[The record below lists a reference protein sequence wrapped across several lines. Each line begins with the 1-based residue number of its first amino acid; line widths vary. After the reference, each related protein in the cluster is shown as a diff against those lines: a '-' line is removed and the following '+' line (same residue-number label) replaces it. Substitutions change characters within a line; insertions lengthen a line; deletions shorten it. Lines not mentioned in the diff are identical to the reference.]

1 MEEVESEEE
10 VRWGLTNPKIDNLF
24 KHEDRI
30 VYSNKVQNRKCNN
43 TSLHLDLHGHM
54 TSQSK
59 ISFQILHITRNT
71 E

>member
-10 VRWGLTNPKIDNLF
+10 VRWGLTNPEIDNLF

-30 VYSNKVQNRKCNN
+30 VYSNNVENRKCKN

-54 TSQSK
+54 TSKSE
-59 ISFQILHITRNT
+59 IGLT
-71 E
+71 